1 MAPTNP
7 KPAPAIDPDSAP
19 YWQALNDEKF
29 LLKIC
34 RGCGKSHFYPRELCP
49 YCHSDEL
56 SWIEASGRGVIYSF
70 TVCRRPAGPAFAND
84 VPYTVALVDLA
95 EGPRMMSRIV
105 GDPAKVAIGLKV
117 KVRFERQ
124 SDELVLPF
132 FELVE
137 RGSD

>member
-1 MAPTNP
+1 MAAINP

-19 YWQALNDEKF
+19 YWQALNEER
-29 LLKIC
+29 LVLKSC
-34 RGCGKSHFYPRELCP
+34 LGCGKCHFYPRELCP
-49 YCHSDEL
+49 YCHSDDL

-70 TVCRRPAGPAFAND
+70 TVCRRPAGPAFATD
-84 VPYTVALVDLA
+84 VPYTVVLVDLA

-105 GDPAKVAIGLKV
+105 GDPAKIAIGMNV

-132 FELVE
+132 FEGEE
-137 RGSD
+137 RDGG